1 MRNQTQLHPVVG
13 VLFIFSL
20 ATVKIIKEINYGTES
35 LEFLGFLVGSIPTI
49 DSFSK
54 DKFSSSYSLED
65 QTFTSSIM
73 QSSKYK

>member
-1 MRNQTQLHPVVG
+1 LHEESNPVASVVG

-49 DSFSK
+49 DSLTSFLAK
-54 DKFSSSYSLED
+54 IKFP
-65 QTFTSSIM
+65 TFTNLIM
-73 QSSKYK
+73 LT